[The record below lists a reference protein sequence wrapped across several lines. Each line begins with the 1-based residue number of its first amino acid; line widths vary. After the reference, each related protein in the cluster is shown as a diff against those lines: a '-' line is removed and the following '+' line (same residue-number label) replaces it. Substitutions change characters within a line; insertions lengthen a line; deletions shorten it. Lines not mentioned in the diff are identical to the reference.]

1 MSKIALSLH
10 HNNSNKYKFKEMEF
24 KKITLLTSS
33 NPKTAKSDKLISDKN
48 GKAYKTYMLY
58 MAPYKQNDFGF
69 NVCPKATKTCILGCL
84 ANSGHGG
91 KFDVVKNARKTKAAN
106 FKINKDL
113 FMRQLFAEI
122 TLLTIKHS
130 NDNLCIRLNGTSDL
144 IYENIKVLGFN
155 NIFEAFPNVQ
165 FYDYTK
171 VFDRLTKKI
180 PSNYHLTFSRN
191 EENENEAKKAL
202 DLGFNVAVVFDS
214 PNLPKMYLGKKVIN
228 GDLHDLR
235 FIDEPNTIVGLTYK
249 KMTFKGAKEVNEQM
263 LNNGFVVSTK

>member
-1 MSKIALSLH
+1 MDY
-10 HNNSNKYKFKEMEF
+10 N
-24 KKITLLTSS
+24 KITLLTSS
-33 NPKTAKSDKLISDKN
+33 NPKTAKSDKLFSDKN
-48 GKAYKTYMLY
+48 GKPYKTYILY
-58 MAPYKQNDFGF
+58 MSPSKNNSFGF

-91 KFDVVKNARKTKAAN
+91 KFEVVKTARIKKADN
-106 FKINKDL
+106 FRINKDL

-122 TLLTIKHS
+122 TLLTIKHA

-144 IYENIKVLGFN
+144 KFENIKVLGFN

-171 VFDRLTKKI
+171 VFDRLKTKL

-191 EENENEAKKAL
+191 EENEDDCKKAL

-214 PNLPKMYLGKKVIN
+214 VNFPDTYLNRKVIN

-235 FIDEPNTIVGLTYK
+235 FIDEPNTIIGLTYK
-249 KMTFKGAKEVNEQM
+249 KMTFKGAKEVNEEM
-263 LNNGFVVSTK
+263 LKNGFVVSTK